1 VKRAQ
6 IVLDEQRARLGRAEE
21 AVGRAREQAAAEA
34 AEAPPKPA
42 KPKKPSKKRQRMSED
57 AFDEMPA
64 FEARPGARSQPR
76 RRTLS
81 ASARAGARCSRH
93 PERERERW
101 RVLQQ
106 VL

>member
-1 VKRAQ
+1 MKRAQ

-64 FEARPGARSQPR
+64 FEARPSP
-76 RRTLS
+76 
-81 ASARAGARCSRH
+81 AGGRGGI
-93 PERERERW
+93 
-101 RVLQQ
+101 L
-106 VL
+106 